1 MANPIGGSGTPQSG
15 SGVTPSAGGV
25 SSASA
30 SSPVSSG
37 FSSGNSQSYAS
48 ASVQQ
53 AGAGLLPGPASG
65 GVRSEE
71 YLQQAKLARLQ
82 AIMKT
87 LESLL
92 ASDAD
97 DLSSTQ
103 TIMMVMRG
111 KVNDMRVLMNTVIIE
126 GVLGDYEALYDQKM
140 KVPELRNSIWEKQGA
155 VDNLKSEQAQ
165 KQKLVNDSNSRLNT
179 IQSLNA
185 FGLFSSEISSLQA
198 LIANVQSEINALS
211 NKVSSQEAEVA
222 QLNNALQGLQLSGLM
237 ARELDA
243 FMDMLSI
250 RLVRSPDKASLESGE
265 EKVDQLKRELKEING
280 LLNHEGLKL
289 LMEKQQ
295 TLQAINER
303 INREYRL
310 AGHSVLSAMTL
321 PSFTKEDSRLSVEES
336 GMDALTEQSV
346 ADVSREQLNH
356 VAQGILAAYHGDD
369 QVDISESVSEG
380 ESTDIGSVDINA
392 GGDSPADIDNHSVDI
407 GANNQSPPPSVVSRG
422 LQEPEIDNGLD
433 RHTAAVDNNL
443 VSSLPGI
450 EALSLDIAMQQEQI
464 DQMVSEFLED
474 EQRSQESIRNSRTV

>member
-15 SGVTPSAGGV
+15 SSVTPSAGGV
-25 SSASA
+25 SSA
-30 SSPVSSG
+30 SPVSSG

-140 KVPELRNSIWEKQGA
+140 KVPELRYSIWEKQGA

-198 LIANVQSEINALS
+198 LIANVQSEINTLS

-356 VAQGILAAYHGDD
+356 VAQGILAAYHGAD

-407 GANNQSPPPSVVSRG
+407 GANNQSPLPSVVSQG
-422 LQEPEIDNGLD
+422 LKEPELDNGLD